1 MDMAP
6 EDKGENIRRE
16 VCLTLEQ
23 MGIFPESSHHE
34 EGPGQNEIDFRYSD
48 PLAAA
53 DNSMTFQTVV
63 KTIAGLNGI
72 LRISVLSHWK
82 MKREMLPHQYVC
94 EIL

>member
-23 MGIFPESSHHE
+23 MGIFQKAHIMRKDRDRMKLIFVIPILCSR
-34 EGPGQNEIDFRYSD
+34 GQFHDLSD
-48 PLAAA
+48 R
-53 DNSMTFQTVV
+53 V

>member
-1 MDMAP
+1 MKMETPQNPYDHASYMDMAP

-23 MGIFPESSHHE
+23 MGFCQKAHIMRKDRDRMKLISL
-34 EGPGQNEIDFRYSD
+34 SD

-72 LRISVLSHWK
+72 FGGFQS
-82 MKREMLPHQYVC
+82 
-94 EIL
+94 